1 MASSLA
7 DGRDTELSQRKTKT
21 QYSCLNILNEML
33 LKHKKRTEQT
43 KLPTVLILLT
53 D

>member
-1 MASSLA
+1 MEET
-7 DGRDTELSQRKTKT
+7 DLSQRKTKT
-21 QYSCLNILNEML
+21 QDSYLNILNEML

-43 KLPTVLILLT
+43 LPTVVLLT